1 MVRRRCK
8 REGCRRT
15 RAAGKTHCTQ
25 VCSLLD
31 IELSTLESVRRFA
44 GLGPAG
50 QKAGSRLAERQVQFG
65 TRYACDFML
74 TTRAFRPR
82 VITVSR

>member
-31 IELSTLESVRRFA
+31 IELSTLESVCRFA
-44 GLGPAG
+44 GPGALSTEAWTRLVGLADAWSEYV
-50 QKAGSRLAERQVQFG
+50 KARGELDQFVKRQ
-65 TRYACDFML
+65 
-74 TTRAFRPR
+74 TTG
-82 VITVSR
+82 